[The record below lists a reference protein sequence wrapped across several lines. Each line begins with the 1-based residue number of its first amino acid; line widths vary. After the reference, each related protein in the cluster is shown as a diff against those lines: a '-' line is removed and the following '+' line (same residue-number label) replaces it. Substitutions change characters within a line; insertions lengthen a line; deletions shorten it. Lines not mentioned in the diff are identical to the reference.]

1 MKCAGHEC
9 SDSGGDRFTVRRS
22 VPVTLVRSVVI
33 RQGSSA
39 PVMSVVIG
47 RVVGGSRCGPE

>member
-1 MKCAGHEC
+1 VKCAGHEC